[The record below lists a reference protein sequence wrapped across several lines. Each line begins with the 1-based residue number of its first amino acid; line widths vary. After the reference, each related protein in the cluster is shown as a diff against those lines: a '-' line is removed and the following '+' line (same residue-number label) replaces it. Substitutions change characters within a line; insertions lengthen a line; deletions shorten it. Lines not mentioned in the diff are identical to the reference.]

1 MYTTLATSGK
11 ELNLEYVKGVTLG
24 PIMYILRDRAGE
36 PVDLS
41 GAQVRAW
48 IQRGLMGEK
57 LVDMVVEKPDVNRF
71 SVALPASETLNLP
84 PVQLAWGIAIIWPTG
99 QVDSP
104 IYGSLQP
111 VRLVPL

>member
-1 MYTTLATSGK
+1 MFTTLSTSGK

-24 PIMYILRDRAGE
+24 PIAYTLRDRAGA

-48 IQRGLMGEK
+48 IQKGLMGEK
-57 LVDMVVEKPDVNRF
+57 LVDMVVEKPDINRF
-71 SVALPASETLNLP
+71 SVVLPASETLNLP
-84 PVQLAWGIAIIWPTG
+84 TVQLTWGIAIIWPTG
-99 QVDSP
+99 QIDSP

-111 VRLVPL
+111 VRMVPL